1 MKIAVLG
8 GGFNPPHLGHL
19 MICEEI
25 LAFTK
30 TREVWLMPYYAHPW
44 DKPAISFFHRYKMC
58 KLMANTKIKVSDFE
72 AKMKKKNYT
81 FATVNSLIKKYPQHE
96 FSWIIGSDLL
106 NEFFTWE
113 KAAQISEQMKIL
125 VFPRAGWSVSHLPKN
140 FYTIKSK
147 LLTTTDVA
155 SEKIREMVK
164 SGLSIKG
171 LVLPQV
177 EEYIYEHH
185 LYY

>member
-1 MKIAVLG
+1 MKIAILG

-19 MICEEI
+19 MICEEV

-30 TREVWLMPYYAHPW
+30 NQQIWLMPYYAHPW
-44 DKPAISFFHRYKMC
+44 DKPAISFLHRFNMS
-58 KLMANTKIKVSDFE
+58 KLMENGKIKVSDFE

-81 FATVNSLIKKYPQHE
+81 FETVNDLVKKYPQHE

-106 NEFFTWE
+106 EEFFTWE
-113 KAAQISEQMKIL
+113 NAAQISEQMKIL
-125 VFPRAGWSVSHLPKN
+125 VFPRAGWPVKELPKN

-164 SGLSIKG
+164 QGLSIKG
-171 LVLPQV
+171 LVLPKV
-177 EEYIYEHH
+177 EEYIFDNN
-185 LYY
+185 LYC